1 MLKRV
6 RIQGYRC
13 FRDVEVELKPLQILV
28 GPNGSGK
35 SAFLDAIRFVEDI
48 VRNGLKKAVE
58 RRARRPS
65 ELSWYGKSSHIRFEL
80 RWGIPGQESAG
91 PEEANGEVEYE
102 LELIL
107 RPEGDLKIR
116 SEALRVQKGEDGA
129 RICLFE
135 RKDDTARLE
144 PENLNLI
151 TLSSFEMKIKPYFL

>member
-58 RRARRPS
+58 RRARHPS
-65 ELSWYGKSSHIRFEL
+65 ELSWYGKSSHIN
-80 RWGIPGQESAG
+80 QS
-91 PEEANGEVEYE
+91 
-102 LELIL
+102 
-107 RPEGDLKIR
+107 
-116 SEALRVQKGEDGA
+116 
-129 RICLFE
+129 RIHNRRC
-135 RKDDTARLE
+135 RRT
-144 PENLNLI
+144 
-151 TLSSFEMKIKPYFL
+151 